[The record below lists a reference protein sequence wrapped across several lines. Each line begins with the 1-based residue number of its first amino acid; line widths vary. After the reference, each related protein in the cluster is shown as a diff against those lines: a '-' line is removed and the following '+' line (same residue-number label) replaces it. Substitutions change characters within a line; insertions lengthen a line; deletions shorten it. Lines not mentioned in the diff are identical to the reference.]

1 MKRLCVSFV
10 RHVCPTCSP
19 RVCANTHQACLPSFR
34 AFPVC
39 AHATQPSATQLSFPP
54 CLFTLT
60 AMAKK
65 SKKAAPEEEAPKK
78 KGGKKK
84 AAAKK

>member
-1 MKRLCVSFV
+1 MLRVSFV
-10 RHVCPTCSP
+10 RHVCPTCFP
-19 RVCANTHQACLPSFR
+19 RVCTDTHR
-34 AFPVC
+34 ARLATFHALPVC
-39 AHATQPSATQLSFPP
+39 AHAMQPSATQLSFPL
-54 CLFTLT
+54 CSVTLT